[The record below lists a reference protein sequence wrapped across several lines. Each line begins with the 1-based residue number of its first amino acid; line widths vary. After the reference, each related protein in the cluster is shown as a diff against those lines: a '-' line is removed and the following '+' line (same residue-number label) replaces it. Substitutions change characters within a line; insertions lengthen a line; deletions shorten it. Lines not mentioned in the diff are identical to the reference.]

1 MARRR
6 SDYQV
11 FVSARM
17 RALAPHGLAESRRAM
32 KMVAAEW
39 RAMQGGRRSNPEYEM
54 DYDDNPRRYRRR
66 RRRNPSNN
74 QLLTYALVGAGVW
87 YFFLRG
93 RSPLG

>member
-17 RALAPHGLAESRRAM
+17 RALAPHGLDESRRAM

-39 RAMQGGRRSNPEYEM
+39 RAMQGGRRANPELDDGYE
-54 DYDDNPRRYRRR
+54 DDNPRRYRRR

-74 QLLTYALVGAGVW
+74 QLLTYALAAGAIW

-93 RSPLG
+93 RTA